1 MKEAIAVLGATATG
15 KTGLALRLA
24 ERLGGEIVNADALQI
39 YRGFDIGTAKPTLEE
54 QRRVPHHLIDIL
66 DPQER
71 YSAGDFARR
80 ARETVREVRERGGIP
95 FIVGGSGL
103 YLKALFEGLAEM
115 PEISPDL
122 RSRLRE
128 RLTQEGLPVLRREL
142 QEVDPQSVERLTA
155 GDSQRIL
162 RALEIWLET
171 GRTMTDWL
179 QSAKPEEPPLKV
191 EKIGLTLPRPLL
203 YDKISDR
210 ARAMLKAGWVE
221 EVAALLT
228 LHPLDAPAFQAIG
241 YRELARALARR
252 SESSTDGLSSVRLTA
267 EEFDFVAAEIS
278 TATRRYAKRQET
290 WFRKETQVNW
300 WNSLELEPAFE
311 GIVQSLQRTFHR
323 M

>member
-1 MKEAIAVLGATATG
+1 MEAIAVLGATATG

-24 ERLGGEIVNADALQI
+24 EQLDGEIVNADALQI
-39 YRGFDIGTAKPTLEE
+39 YRGLDIGTAKPSLEE
-54 QRRVPHHLIDIL
+54 RQRVPHHLVDIL
-66 DPQER
+66 EPTEGF
-71 YSAGDFARR
+71 SAGDFARLAR
-80 ARETVREVRERGGIP
+80 AAIRDIVARDRVP
-95 FIVGGSGL
+95 LVVGGSGL

-115 PEISPDL
+115 PEISPELRDEL
-122 RSRLRE
+122 RSRLDV
-128 RLTQEGLPVLRREL
+128 EGLPVLRREL
-142 QEVDPQSVERLTA
+142 RDVDPASVARLTS

-162 RALEIWLET
+162 RALEIWLQT

-179 QSAKPEEPPLKV
+179 ASSKPEEPPLAV

-221 EVAALLT
+221 EVARLLS
-228 LHPLDAPAFQAIG
+228 LHPIDAPAFQAIG

-252 SESSTDGLSSVRLTA
+252 SEKSTDGQPSVRLTA

-290 WFRKETQVNW
+290 WFRKETQVEWLNP
-300 WNSLELEPAFE
+300 LELESTFD
-311 GIVQSLQRTFHR
+311 GLVQSLRRTFHR